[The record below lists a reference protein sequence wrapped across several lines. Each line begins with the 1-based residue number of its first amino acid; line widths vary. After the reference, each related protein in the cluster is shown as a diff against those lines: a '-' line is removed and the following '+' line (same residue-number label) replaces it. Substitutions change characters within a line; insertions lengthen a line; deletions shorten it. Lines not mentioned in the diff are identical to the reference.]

1 MIRVSL
7 RGGLQKIEDFLLKSR
22 KKSRITYQASQIAD
36 ACVEELQRATP
47 KDSGLTAESW
57 AYEIKIEGKVTRIIF
72 LNKNVQNGANIAL
85 LLEYGHGTATG
96 GWVEGR
102 EYIDPVVQK
111 NYLNA
116 INNTWKELKRLW
128 VL

>member
-36 ACVEELQRATP
+36 ICVEELKRATP
-47 KDSGLTAESW
+47 KDSGLTSESW

-72 LNKNVQNGANIAL
+72 LNTNIQNGANIAL

-116 INNTWKELKRLW
+116 INNTWKELKKL
-128 VL
+128 